1 MKIIIIKKDTLLYDE
16 FKFKCSIG
24 KNGKT
29 QKKLKEI
36 IKHLKVFIH

>member
-1 MKIIIIKKDTLLYDE
+1 MQIIIIEKDTLLYDE

-29 QKKLKEI
+29 TKKNYQ
-36 IKHLKVFIH
+36 